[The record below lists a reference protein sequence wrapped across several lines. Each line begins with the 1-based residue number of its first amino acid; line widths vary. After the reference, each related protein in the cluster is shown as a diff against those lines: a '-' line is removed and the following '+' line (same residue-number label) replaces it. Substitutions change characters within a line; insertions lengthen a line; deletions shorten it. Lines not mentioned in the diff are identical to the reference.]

1 MYLFSTTSQVP
12 SSCNMREK
20 LVIST
25 ADISKS
31 WPLTPEQ
38 SKWVKIA
45 LQVKGKIW
53 IFWWTVTLKDRLHS
67 CHISRDK
74 CGQTSEGKH
83 ILKYENKQICLL
95 IFFGGK
101 RKQTGAP
108 HLIVPVTKLH
118 TKRMLQTEKE
128 SEVILEE
135 SCVINLE
142 LGLGYNTELKPH
154 NPNIAV
160 TNICQADFVT
170 SSLLATSNKKN
181 ENQIQIL

>member
-1 MYLFSTTSQVP
+1 
-12 SSCNMREK
+12 MREK
-20 LVIST
+20 LAIST
-25 ADISKS
+25 ADISKTQ
-31 WPLTPEQ
+31 PLTPKQ
-38 SKWVKIA
+38 VKIA

-53 IFWWTVTLKDRLHS
+53 NCFWWTVTLKDRLHS

-108 HLIVPVTKLH
+108 HLILPLTKLH

-181 ENQIQIL
+181 ENLMIL